1 MSQRI
6 AVTFPR
12 RVLRTLRRALPA
24 RRRRGRTGAVLRLA
38 LPAVSEQLLNM
49 TVGLADTWLVGH
61 LGADPIAAVSISNQ
75 IVMLAQVLCSSIATG
90 STALIARCIGA
101 QDVVT
106 ANRAL
111 GQSALIAV
119 LIGLA
124 TTGAGVAFAG
134 RAVRMMGATGEA
146 LPLAAS
152 YLRIVSWSFLFM
164 TCLLVG
170 NACLRGAGDTLS
182 AMRVMMLVN
191 AINIVVAAALIYG
204 PFGLPRLG
212 VVGSAI
218 GAATAR
224 SVGGMVVLATLWRG
238 RAGLRLDWRRVVPDL
253 AMIGR
258 ILRIGIPT
266 GVEMLLFRVG
276 DMSFYRVV
284 ASLGMAACAAHAIAL
299 NAQSLSFSPG
309 FGFAIAATTLVG
321 QGLGAGDPKRAE
333 SDGYLAFRL
342 GATVMTIAGLFF
354 LSFSRQ
360 IVGFFT
366 NDLEVVALGSGP
378 LRVVAVAQP
387 LLASTMIFSGAL
399 RGAGDTRFPML
410 SNGISVFVVR
420 FGLAMLFV
428 HGFGL
433 GLMGA
438 WYALATDM
446 ATRGLLNALRFRSR
460 SWQKIRV

>member
-1 MSQRI
+1 M
-6 AVTFPR
+6 
-12 RVLRTLRRALPA
+12 
-24 RRRRGRTGAVLRLA
+24 RLA

-49 TVGLADTWLVGH
+49 TVGLVDTWLVGH
-61 LGADPIAAVSISNQ
+61 LGADSIAAVSISNQ

-101 QDVVT
+101 QDAAT
-106 ANRAL
+106 ANRAV
-111 GQSALIAV
+111 GQSMLVAV
-119 LIGLA
+119 LIGLG
-124 TTGAGVAFAG
+124 TTAAGVGFAG
-134 RAVRMMGATGEA
+134 QAARLMGATGNA
-146 LPLAAS
+146 LPMATA
-152 YLRIVSWSFLFM
+152 YLRIVSWSLMLM
-164 TCLLVG
+164 TCLFVG

-212 VVGSAI
+212 VVGSAL
-218 GAATAR
+218 GAAVGR
-224 SVGGMVVLATLWRG
+224 SVGGIVVLATLWRG
-238 RAGLRLDWRRVVPDL
+238 RAGLRLAWRRMVPD
-253 AMIGR
+253 ASVIHR

-266 GVEMLLFRVG
+266 GIEMLLFRFG
-276 DMSFYRVV
+276 DMSYYRVV
-284 ASLGMAACAAHAIAL
+284 TSLGMAACAAHAITL

-309 FGFAIAATTLVG
+309 FGFAMAATTLVG

-342 GATVMTIAGLFF
+342 GATVMTVAGLFF
-354 LSFSRQ
+354 FLFSRQ

-366 NDLEVVALGSGP
+366 DDPQVVALGSGP
-378 LRVVAVAQP
+378 LRVVALAQP

-410 SNGISVFVVR
+410 SNGISVVVVR

-428 HGFGL
+428 HGLGW

-446 ATRGLLNALRFRSR
+446 AMRGLLNFLRFRSR
-460 SWQKIRV
+460 SWQKARV